1 MKGGFEMSKLL
12 TLPEVAERLRVSYYT
27 AYKYVR
33 EEKIKSIKLEREFRV
48 KEEDLEKYIEERAY
62 ST

>member
-1 MKGGFEMSKLL
+1 MSKLL